1 MGPGQRKPLC
11 PGHSLQL
18 LPTDKGA
25 FKTAM
30 LAIVHHCAA
39 LAAQVADSTLGRCD
53 ALKIMQAYDACR

>member
-1 MGPGQRKPLC
+1 LC

-30 LAIVHHCAA
+30 LAIVNDCAA
-39 LAAQVADSTLGRCD
+39 LAAQVVDGTLGRRD